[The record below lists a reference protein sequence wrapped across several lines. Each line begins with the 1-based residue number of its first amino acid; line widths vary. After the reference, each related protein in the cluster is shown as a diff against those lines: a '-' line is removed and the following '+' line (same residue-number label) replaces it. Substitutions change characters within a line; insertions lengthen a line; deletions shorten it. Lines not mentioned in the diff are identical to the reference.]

1 MENQRSTDNLH
12 KSFIDKLSRRYGT
25 FNSERNKFVST
36 SNSIIAR
43 DLFYSD
49 SQFSR
54 LINNSASEGEFKRA
68 LGNIERL
75 LKLDQLNE
83 KIPSKSN
90 VLKSN
95 TVLNRNVLFL
105 LLGILF
111 SVILYLMISI
121 KKESL
126 ILQDNNLKDETRYEM
141 LKWGFENN
149 FIQPYVK
156 LKELPDDCYYP
167 CYKYQGRWKLKEEYK
182 IPFYRERN
190 GFHYVAKEAIM
201 YARCMDERE
210 DNGEFFEGYEYQKH
224 ELWYDKREL
233 PIDSFLTKGSKTQIR
248 KIYNNSDLEKDKNFV
263 KIAYVHT
270 FFRTGFQI
278 DSSLIYRTGKAMGR
292 DIEFVSDEIIEGQLN
307 DGVSIIGLKD
317 EIKSIAVNRLEDY
330 SKPISCNPTI
340 SPNIDFNLIEESD
353 EMSFNCNF
361 SIGRFIID
369 YNKTYISVS
378 YTHLTLPTTP
388 YV

>member
-1 MENQRSTDNLH
+1 MENQRITDNLH
-12 KSFIDKLSRRYGT
+12 VSFIGKLSKRYGT
-25 FNSERNKFVST
+25 FNSERNKFAST

-54 LINNSASEGEFKRA
+54 LVNNTASEGEFKRA

-83 KIPSKSN
+83 ITPNKSN

-111 SVILYLMISI
+111 SVILYLLIST
-121 KKESL
+121 KKEGL
-126 ILQDNNLKDETRYEM
+126 NFQDNNLKDETRYEM

-248 KIYNNSDLEKDKNFV
+248 KIYNNSDLEKNKNFV

-270 FFRTGFQI
+270 FFRTEFQI

-330 SKPISCNPTI
+330 SKPISCNQTK
-340 SPNIDFNLIEESD
+340 SPNIDFNLIEEGD

-369 YNKTYISVS
+369 YNKTYFFDNQYINNRCR
-378 YTHLTLPTTP
+378 
-388 YV
+388 

>member
-1 MENQRSTDNLH
+1 MENQRITDNLH
-12 KSFIDKLSRRYGT
+12 VSFIGKLSKRYGT
-25 FNSERNKFVST
+25 FNSERNKFAST

-54 LINNSASEGEFKRA
+54 LVNNTASEGEFKRA

-83 KIPSKSN
+83 ITPNKSN

-111 SVILYLMISI
+111 SVILYLLIST
-121 KKESL
+121 KKEGL
-126 ILQDNNLKDETRYEM
+126 NFQDNNLKDETRYEM

-248 KIYNNSDLEKDKNFV
+248 KIYNNSDLEKNKNFV

-270 FFRTGFQI
+270 FFRTEFQI

-330 SKPISCNPTI
+330 SKPISCNPTK
-340 SPNIDFNLIEESD
+340 SPNIDFNLIEEGD
-353 EMSFNCNF
+353 QMSFNCNF

-369 YNKTYISVS
+369 YNKTYFFDNQYINNRCR
-378 YTHLTLPTTP
+378 
-388 YV
+388 

>member
-126 ILQDNNLKDETRYEM
+126 IPQDNNLKDETRYEM

-330 SKPISCNPTI
+330 SKPISCNPTT
-340 SPNIDFNLIEESD
+340 SPNIDFNLIEEGD

-369 YNKTYISVS
+369 YNKTYIFDNQ
-378 YTHLTLPTTP
+378 YINNRCR
-388 YV
+388 

>member
-83 KIPSKSN
+83 KTPNKSN
-90 VLKSN
+90 ALKSK

-126 ILQDNNLKDETRYEM
+126 IPQDNNLKDETRYEM

-330 SKPISCNPTI
+330 SKPISCNPTT
-340 SPNIDFNLIEESD
+340 SPNIDFNLIEEGD

-369 YNKTYISVS
+369 YNKTYIFDNQ
-378 YTHLTLPTTP
+378 YINNRCR
-388 YV
+388 

>member
-126 ILQDNNLKDETRYEM
+126 IPQDNNLKDETRYEM

-248 KIYNNSDLEKDKNFV
+248 KIYNNSDLEKDKNA
-263 KIAYVHT
+263 KIGIAALV
-270 FFRTGFQI
+270 GKL
-278 DSSLIYRTGKAMGR
+278 SSLIYRTGKAMGR

-369 YNKTYISVS
+369 YNKTYIFDNQ
-378 YTHLTLPTTP
+378 YINNRCR
-388 YV
+388 

>member
-1 MENQRSTDNLH
+1 MENQRNTDDLH
-12 KSFIDKLSRRYGT
+12 KSFISKLVKRYGT
-25 FNSERNKFVST
+25 FNSVRNKFETT

-75 LKLDQLNE
+75 LDLDRL
-83 KIPSKSN
+83 KKKKTPSN
-90 VLKSN
+90 VNN
-95 TVLNRNVLFL
+95 TVLNSKFLFISVGVLF
-105 LLGILF
+105 
-111 SVILYLMISI
+111 
-121 KKESL
+121 SL
-126 ILQDNNLKDETRYEM
+126 IIISFFYFKKYDFTKTDEILSDDLRYEM
-141 LKWGFENN
+141 LKWGFENK

-167 CYKYQGRWKLKEEYK
+167 CYKYQGKWKLKQEYK

-201 YARCMDERE
+201 YARCMDER
-210 DNGEFFEGYEYQKH
+210 DDKGESFEGYEYQKH

-233 PIDSFLTKGSKTQIR
+233 PIDSFLTKGSNTLIR
-248 KIYNNSDLEKDKNFV
+248 ELYNNSNLEEDNNFV

-270 FFRTGFQI
+270 FFRTEFQI

-292 DIEFVSDEIIEGQLN
+292 DIEFVSDIILDGQLN
-307 DGVSIIGLKD
+307 DGISLTGLKD
-317 EIKSIAVNRLEDY
+317 EIKAIAVNRLEDY

-340 SPNIDFNLIEESD
+340 APNIDFNLIEEGD
-353 EMSFNCNF
+353 EMSFNCHF

-369 YNKTYISVS
+369 YNKTYVF
-378 YTHLTLPTTP
+378 TGDRN
-388 YV
+388 

>member
-1 MENQRSTDNLH
+1 MENQRNTDDLH
-12 KSFIDKLSRRYGT
+12 KSFISKLAKRYGV
-25 FNSERNKFVST
+25 FNSVRNKFETT

-75 LKLDQLNE
+75 LDLDQL
-83 KIPSKSN
+83 KKKTPSHVNNAKN
-90 VLKSN
+90 N
-95 TVLNRNVLFL
+95 TVLNPKFLFL
-105 LLGILF
+105 TAGVLLSLITISF
-111 SVILYLMISI
+111 FYFKKYDSI
-121 KKESL
+121 KT
-126 ILQDNNLKDETRYEM
+126 DEVLNDDSRYEM
-141 LKWGFENN
+141 LTWGFENK

-167 CYKYQGRWKLKEEYK
+167 CYKYQGKWKLKQEYK

-201 YARCMDERE
+201 YARCMDER
-210 DNGEFFEGYEYQKH
+210 DDKGESFEGYEYQKH

-233 PIDSFLTKGSKTQIR
+233 PIDSFLTKGSNKLIR
-248 KIYNNSDLEKDKNFV
+248 ELYNNSNLEENDNFV

-270 FFRTGFQI
+270 FFRTEFQI

-292 DIEFVSDEIIEGQLN
+292 DIEFVSDKILDSQLN
-307 DGVSIIGLKD
+307 DDISLIGLKD
-317 EIKSIAVNRLEDY
+317 EIKAISVNRLEDY
-330 SKPISCNPTI
+330 SKPISCKPTI
-340 SPNIDFNLIEESD
+340 APNIDFNLIEEGD

-369 YNKTYISVS
+369 YNKTYVFDDQYINNRCR
-378 YTHLTLPTTP
+378 
-388 YV
+388 